1 MPHCPMPLLGQVRL
15 PKQARPRYGHS
26 ARPPSSAHVRQLCR
40 FSVAAIQRALRFT
53 ADSCGWALPGAAP
66 AGGGSGGA
74 TEAPRRPDP
83 FTAAAGSPVRR
94 AGLGICP
101 PFLIRSERAGRP
113 ACWLSGSF
121 LRVPEAWGGRQMRR
135 SEDPGTPGCDLQR
148 DKRGAGGTMRT
159 LGHARALLSGSRNW
173 R

>member
-1 MPHCPMPLLGQVRL
+1 M
-15 PKQARPRYGHS
+15 
-26 ARPPSSAHVRQLCR
+26 
-40 FSVAAIQRALRFT
+40 
-53 ADSCGWALPGAAP
+53 
-66 AGGGSGGA
+66 
-74 TEAPRRPDP
+74 EAPRRPGP
-83 FTAAAGSPVRR
+83 FTAAAGTLC
-94 AGLGICP
+94 AGQVWAFAP

-121 LRVPEAWGGRQMRR
+121 LWAPEAWGGRQMRR